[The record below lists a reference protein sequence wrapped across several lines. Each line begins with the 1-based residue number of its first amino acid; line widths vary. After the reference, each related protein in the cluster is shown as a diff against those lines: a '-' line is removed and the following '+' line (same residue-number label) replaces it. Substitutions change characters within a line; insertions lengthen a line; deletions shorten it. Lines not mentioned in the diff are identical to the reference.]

1 MWSKNIITEAAVDV
15 VWDVSGGGGSTS
27 AIVYTV
33 KMSHDPQMTSAFC
46 LPCSILDFAIDPFC
60 DSFLNKYDVCII
72 ILQSLSFFKILSRT
86 LSNLDI

>member
-15 VWDVSGGGGSTS
+15 VWDVSGGGGGSTS

-46 LPCSILDFAIDPFC
+46 LPCPILDFAIDPFC
-60 DSFLNKYDVCII
+60 DSFLNKYMMFV
-72 ILQSLSFFKILSRT
+72 
-86 LSNLDI
+86 